1 MPGAGKHAVTSD
13 GNLPD
18 TRVAAVELMDVL
30 RPTVCLGF
38 SFTKNERQ
46 IQDVTLGSLAVL
58 SA

>member
-1 MPGAGKHAVTSD
+1 MTSD
-13 GNLPD
+13 GNLLD
-18 TRVAAVELMDVL
+18 TRVAAVELMNVL

-38 SFTKNERQ
+38 SFTENERQ